1 MNQLLHVEPI
11 SALAS
16 RAPADAEMDEAG
28 RNPLESDVDFT
39 RPRRMRVCFPVLLD
53 GDLVISPEHV
63 GVSYLVST
71 LRRFQIACDI
81 VEVAANGVGDEE
93 AIAKILS
100 LKPDLVGLSLT
111 TVSVRH
117 ATAFGAALRKC
128 LDPSVPM
135 LAGGPLATALGSRLL
150 GNPNWQFLD
159 ALVRG
164 EGEVSLLRYVEALW
178 RHADYFSVP
187 GLSWRG
193 AGGRL
198 IDNPVARGVV
208 DMDLLPEAARDQY
221 GLNAEERPASM
232 RISTSRGCTGR
243 CTFCNAPHARNKVN
257 GGKLWRTFS
266 SRRILNEIE
275 RLHRDCQVDTFEF
288 VDSTFEDPGGGSLGK
303 RRVAEIAQGILDRGL
318 RIQYSCCMQAKNWHE
333 ADRPLLE
340 LLHLSGLEKV
350 LIGIESGSQ
359 AGLDIWQKKS
369 KVEDNVR
376 AIGLLREAGIHV
388 EFGFIAYHPWSTFA
402 EIRENNSFLHRFY
415 GYHLRRYSAPLELYP
430 GAEVIN
436 SLRAQ
441 GLLDAGF
448 DLTLDTFG
456 YHFRDPRIGVLAR
469 CMPILFEDFGA
480 SAEGAR
486 SPVVDFERSDL
497 TLTLTLSRFRRKLV
511 SAADLKTWQG
521 FEARVGASR
530 AALAAFNFDLMSR
543 LTTLAEQGELGEAD
557 VLAWRPEVD
566 ARYRAHLAATLELES
581 EILSSLCMA
590 SMHNPSTSSGR
601 VHDAFA

>member
-1 MNQLLHVEPI
+1 MNEIPHVESI
-11 SALAS
+11 SPLAS
-16 RAPADAEMDEAG
+16 RASSDAELG
-28 RNPLESDVDFT
+28 GTSRNPLESDVDFT

-71 LRRFQIACDI
+71 LRRFQIACEI
-81 VEVAANGVGDEE
+81 VEVPANGVDDEA
-93 AIAKILS
+93 AIARIMS
-100 LKPDLVGLSLT
+100 LEPDLVGLSLT

-117 ATAFGAALRKC
+117 ATAFGATLRKC
-128 LDPSVPM
+128 LDPSVPI
-135 LAGGPLATALGSRLL
+135 LAGGPLASALGSRLL

-178 RHADYFSVP
+178 CRSGYYSVP

-193 AGGRL
+193 PGGRL
-198 IDNPVARGVV
+198 VDNPVARGVV

-221 GLNAEERPASM
+221 GLSAEEYQAGM
-232 RISTSRGCTGR
+232 RISTSRGCSGR
-243 CTFCNAPHARNKVN
+243 CTFCNAPHARNRVN

-266 SRRILNEIE
+266 TRRILDEIE
-275 RLHRDCQVDTFEF
+275 RLHRDCRIDTFEF

-303 RRVAEIAQGILDRGL
+303 RRVGEIAQGILDRGL
-318 RIQYSCCMQAKNWHE
+318 RIQYSCCMQARNWHE

-340 LLHLSGLEKV
+340 LLYLSGLEKV

-359 AGLDIWQKKS
+359 AGLGIWQKKS
-369 KVEDNVR
+369 TVEDNVR

-388 EFGFIAYHPWSTFA
+388 EFGFIAFHPWSTFA

-415 GYHLRRYSAPLELYP
+415 GHHLRRYSTPLELYP
-430 GAEVIN
+430 GAEVIDL
-436 SLRAQ
+436 LRVQ

-448 DLTLDTFG
+448 DLTLDTFA
-456 YHFRDPRIGVLAR
+456 YHFRDPRVGVLAR
-469 CMPILFEDFGA
+469 CMPLLFDDLVA
-480 SAEGAR
+480 SAEGVR
-486 SPVVDFERSDL
+486 SPVLDFERSDL
-497 TLTLTLSRFRRKLV
+497 SLTLTLSRFRRRLV
-511 SAADLKTWQG
+511 SAADLDAWKSL
-521 FEARVGASR
+521 EARVGAWR
-530 AALAAFNFDLMSR
+530 AALSEFNFELMSR
-543 LTTLAEQGELGEAD
+543 LTTLAEQGELDEAD

-566 ARYRAHLAATLELES
+566 ARYRSNLTAAKALES
-581 EILSSLCMA
+581 EVVSSPCMT

-601 VHDAFA
+601 VRDAFA